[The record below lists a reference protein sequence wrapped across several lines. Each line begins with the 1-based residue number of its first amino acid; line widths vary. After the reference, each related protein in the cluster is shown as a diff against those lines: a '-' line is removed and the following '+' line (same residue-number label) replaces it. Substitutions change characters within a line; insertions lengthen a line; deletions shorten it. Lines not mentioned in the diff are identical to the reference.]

1 MEGFTDVSS
10 CTRRKK
16 GKTNMNIF
24 ETSTKTVYGH
34 GIMFFAVVER
44 MANTNILVET
54 SCLVRCQT
62 NYGGKEEQGRS
73 GRRRY
78 RTAK

>member
-54 SCLVRCQT
+54 SCVELLVETSCLVRCQS
-62 NYGGKEEQGRS
+62 NY
-73 GRRRY
+73 
-78 RTAK
+78 